1 MQKSLLTQKSGSKS
15 EKYMGSD
22 IDQILSFKARSLAM
36 LQRKD
41 AAWVNVSVECGSLPV
56 FSNNCTA
63 KEE

>member
-1 MQKSLLTQKSGSKS
+1 MQKSLLTQKSGSNS

-41 AAWVNVSVECGSLPV
+41 AAWVNVSVECGITTCFFQQLHS
-56 FSNNCTA
+56 
-63 KEE
+63 